1 MGFYLLDH
9 PNPHGPNYYTTRRG
23 KILAYVI
30 HITAG
35 LEDLDGVD
43 DHSAENTAR
52 YAATTDR
59 PVSWHR
65 GSDTDSGLELLP
77 TTYTAFQ
84 VVGYNSTTIG
94 HEISKRSPDWRPVAK
109 TWIEKTLDQAA
120 KLAGPALAKHG
131 IPIRHATKAE
141 LDLQIARG
149 SAGQPVGLL
158 GHHVLDPS
166 RRLDPGL
173 VGSLDTFPWATFLEK
188 LAPHAPEVPEMF
200 DPFLFRFGSKDPA
213 IYLVAGDLSSKHL
226 IRKSASENPILAG
239 YQAKFEA
246 EKKGSGKVCAVA
258 LLKADGTPEPIAAM
272 IAKIPTIGAAAKA
285 EHATGAVLL

>member
-35 LEDLDGVD
+35 LEDLDTVD

-59 PVSWHR
+59 SVSWHR

-77 TTYTAFQ
+77 TEFTAFQ

-94 HEISKRSPDWRPVAK
+94 HEISKKSPDWRPVAK

-120 KLAGPALAKHG
+120 RLAGPALKKHG

-149 SAGQPVGLL
+149 AAGQPVGLI
-158 GHHVLDPS
+158 GHAPLDPT
-166 RRLDPGL
+166 RRLDPGI
-173 VGSLDTFPWATFLEK
+173 VGPLDTFPWSGFLEK
-188 LAPHAPEVPEMF
+188 LAPHSPEVPPMF
-200 DPFLFRFGSKDPA
+200 DPFLFRFGPKSPSV
-213 IYLVAGDLSSKHL
+213 YLVAGDLSSKHWV
-226 IRKSASENPILAG
+226 RSKTALAG
-239 YQAKFEA
+239 YQAKMEV

-258 LLKADGTPEPIAAM
+258 LVKADGTTPEPVAAM
-272 IAKIPTIGAAAKA
+272 IADVPTMGAAAKP
-285 EHATGAVLL
+285 EHATGAVLV